1 MAQDQDF
8 NLQDAKKFID
18 RVSDLDDIYKVYLF
32 SALNAIFLFCTFVI
46 GVSIDP
52 TSIQLMTI
60 TAIINTLKSPLAA
73 GAWMYVEDILTVV
86 GFIQLGIT
94 AYGIWKYKLTGI
106 IIAVFAFSGW
116 FALLESSKYTFKE
129 WELFVFLGMIIVSYL
144 LARRGSKLKFDKDG
158 RVIYN
163 GS

>member
-1 MAQDQDF
+1 
-8 NLQDAKKFID
+8 
-18 RVSDLDDIYKVYLF
+18 
-32 SALNAIFLFCTFVI
+32 
-46 GVSIDP
+46 
-52 TSIQLMTI
+52 MTI
-60 TAIINTLKSPLAA
+60 TAIINTLSPLAV
-73 GAWMYVEDILTVV
+73 GAWTYVEGILTVV

-106 IIAVFAFSGW
+106 IIAVFAFIGW

-144 LARRGSKLKFDKDG
+144 LARRGSKLKFNKDG